1 VDTEYWRLRK
11 PKVDKFLRLTQIAA
25 SVLTLSTALS
35 AQQTTFFSP
44 ARLVSMNLPDLAP
57 PNVVGGGEVLIEATV
72 DRNGVLTRPVVLRST
87 PPFSQMVLDA
97 IAGWRFTPAR
107 AVAADGTAGPVD
119 SAVLIAAVYRPPAL
133 LNNPVL
139 GEPPKDLSAGT
150 TEIAYPAAVVAPPH
164 PPNALMGSVVLFEV
178 LIDEKGTIKDARV
191 IGSDPG
197 FDSAARDAL
206 LQWKFRPS
214 TYRGRPAS
222 STAYVVFGFSS
233 PVVPVPRPGPPP
245 PKK

>member
-1 VDTEYWRLRK
+1 M
-11 PKVDKFLRLTQIAA
+11 RLTKTT
-25 SVLTLSTALS
+25 VLMLTLSTVLS

-44 ARLVSMNLPDLAP
+44 ARLISMSLPGVAP

-72 DRNGVLTRPVVLRST
+72 DRNGVLTRPIVLRST

-97 IAGWRFTPAR
+97 IARWRFTPAR
-107 AVAADGTAGPVD
+107 AVSLDGTNGPVD
-119 SAVLIAAVYRPPAL
+119 SSVLIAAVYRPPAL

-139 GEPPKDLSAGT
+139 GEPAKDLSTGT
-150 TEIAYPAAVVAPPH
+150 TGVAYPVSVVAPPH
-164 PPNALMGSVVLFEV
+164 PPNVLTSSVVLFEV
-178 LIDEKGTIKDARV
+178 LIDQQGAIKDARA

-214 TYRGRPAS
+214 TYRGRPAF
-222 STAYVVFGFSS
+222 STAYVLFGFSS
-233 PVVPVPRPGPPP
+233 PVVVPGSAVPRPPPP
-245 PKK
+245 TPVK